1 MTMNGASVI
10 VYDSTGRRNRDAEIE
25 MQRKRERGIME
36 AVMNRR
42 AVAVTYRIIVPHD
55 CVACTSC
62 RMTSLRCTAT

>member
-1 MTMNGASVI
+1 MEKTRVTMNGASVI

-42 AVAVTYRIIVPHD
+42 AVAR
-55 CVACTSC
+55 
-62 RMTSLRCTAT
+62 RTA